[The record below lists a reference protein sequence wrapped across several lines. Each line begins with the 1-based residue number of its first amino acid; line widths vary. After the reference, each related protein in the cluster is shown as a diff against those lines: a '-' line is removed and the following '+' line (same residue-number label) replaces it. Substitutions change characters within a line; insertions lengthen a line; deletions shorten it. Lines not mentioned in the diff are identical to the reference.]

1 MNVVIYARFSSHS
14 QTEQSIEGQLKA
26 CYEYAERNSY
36 TVIGEYIDRAL
47 TGTND
52 NRPEFLRMI
61 EDSGKKTFQGIL
73 VYQLD
78 RFARNRYDSAV
89 YKKKLK
95 KNGVRVL
102 SARENIS
109 EDASGILI
117 ESVLEGMAEYY
128 SAELSQKIRRGLD
141 INASKCLCTGG
152 GVALGFKV
160 DKDRHFQVNED
171 TAPVVR
177 EIFEMY
183 ANGKTVTEIITM
195 MNARNIVTS
204 RGSAFNKNSLRKML
218 QNKRYIGTYTYKGT
232 EIPNGIP
239 RIIDDDLFMQVQE
252 MMEKNRKAPARA
264 RAKEE
269 YLLTT
274 KLFCGHC
281 KEMMT
286 GYSGTSHTS
295 AVHHYYICNNRKKK
309 LCKKK
314 NVQKDFIEK
323 LVISECRKLLTPENI
338 ERISH
343 EVVAA
348 SQRDQDM
355 TNVRH
360 LSKQLADIERK
371 RKNLMSAIMEC
382 DSDLIR
388 KTLYEQIPILEKEKS
403 DTELQLTLEKAKQVK
418 LTVSEVRFFLNALRK
433 GDSDSIKYQK
443 ALISVLVNVV
453 YLYDDKITLIF
464 NSGDNA
470 VTLDAA
476 LLEKIEQ
483 QADSVPVEDRFVY
496 EQLASTRTEE
506 TSNPLRLLVF
516 LCLSMLC
523 GALRGISLPANLEA
537 ASYLCYKNSQNSKS
551 GKPCKFVRLL
561 PFHDNSK
568 KSCSPPQFP
577 FSHLCAKMRKELKRR
592 HLRVII
598 CKTYRSS
605 KMFTCVKSRKAR
617 KAKLIKAIFR
627 LTPDTCITTHR
638 SKGVTVVEN
647 RRSYCGNGNYRSRR
661 GREFELHF
669 I

>member
-1 MNVVIYARFSSHS
+1 MSCRRSIFILNHVGCFS
-14 QTEQSIEGQLKA
+14 
-26 CYEYAERNSY
+26 
-36 TVIGEYIDRAL
+36 L
-47 TGTND
+47 T
-52 NRPEFLRMI
+52 
-61 EDSGKKTFQGIL
+61 
-73 VYQLD
+73 
-78 RFARNRYDSAV
+78 SA
-89 YKKKLK
+89 
-95 KNGVRVL
+95 
-102 SARENIS
+102 
-109 EDASGILI
+109 
-117 ESVLEGMAEYY
+117 
-128 SAELSQKIRRGLD
+128 
-141 INASKCLCTGG
+141 
-152 GVALGFKV
+152 
-160 DKDRHFQVNED
+160 KDRHFQVDED

-252 MMEKNRKAPARA
+252 MMKKNRKAPARA

-388 KTLYEQIPILEKEKS
+388 KTLYEQIPLLEKEKS

-433 GDSDSIKYQK
+433 GDPDSIKYQK
-443 ALISVLVNVV
+443 ALISVLVNAV

-464 NSGDNA
+464 NSGDHA

-496 EQLASTRTEE
+496 EQLAST
-506 TSNPLRLLVF
+506 
-516 LCLSMLC
+516 
-523 GALRGISLPANLEA
+523 
-537 ASYLCYKNSQNSKS
+537 
-551 GKPCKFVRLL
+551 
-561 PFHDNSK
+561 
-568 KSCSPPQFP
+568 
-577 FSHLCAKMRKELKRR
+577 
-592 HLRVII
+592 
-598 CKTYRSS
+598 KT
-605 KMFTCVKSRKAR
+605 
-617 KAKLIKAIFR
+617 I
-627 LTPDTCITTHR
+627 
-638 SKGVTVVEN
+638 
-647 RRSYCGNGNYRSRR
+647 
-661 GREFELHF
+661 
-669 I
+669 

>member
-1 MNVVIYARFSSHS
+1 M
-14 QTEQSIEGQLKA
+14 
-26 CYEYAERNSY
+26 
-36 TVIGEYIDRAL
+36 

-61 EDSGKKTFQGIL
+61 EDSRKKTFQGIL

-117 ESVLEGMAEYY
+117 ESVLEGLAEYY
-128 SAELSQKIRRGLD
+128 SAELSQKVRRGLD

-160 DKDRHFQVNED
+160 DKDRHFQVDED

-252 MMEKNRKAPARA
+252 MMKKNRKAPARA

-388 KTLYEQIPILEKEKS
+388 KTLYEQIPLLEKEKS

-433 GDSDSIKYQK
+433 GDPDSIKYQK
-443 ALISVLVNVV
+443 ALISVLVNAV

-464 NSGDNA
+464 NSGDHA

-496 EQLASTRTEE
+496 EQLAST
-506 TSNPLRLLVF
+506 
-516 LCLSMLC
+516 
-523 GALRGISLPANLEA
+523 
-537 ASYLCYKNSQNSKS
+537 
-551 GKPCKFVRLL
+551 
-561 PFHDNSK
+561 
-568 KSCSPPQFP
+568 
-577 FSHLCAKMRKELKRR
+577 
-592 HLRVII
+592 
-598 CKTYRSS
+598 KT
-605 KMFTCVKSRKAR
+605 
-617 KAKLIKAIFR
+617 I
-627 LTPDTCITTHR
+627 
-638 SKGVTVVEN
+638 
-647 RRSYCGNGNYRSRR
+647 
-661 GREFELHF
+661 
-669 I
+669 

>member
-61 EDSGKKTFQGIL
+61 EDSRKKTFQGIL

-117 ESVLEGMAEYY
+117 ESVLEGLAEYY
-128 SAELSQKIRRGLD
+128 SAELSQKVRRGLD

-160 DKDRHFQVNED
+160 DKDRHFQVDED

-177 EIFEMY
+177 EIL
-183 ANGKTVTEIITM
+183 
-195 MNARNIVTS
+195 TS

-252 MMEKNRKAPARA
+252 MMKKNRKAPARA

-388 KTLYEQIPILEKEKS
+388 KTLYEQIPLLEKEKS

-433 GDSDSIKYQK
+433 GDPDSIKYQK
-443 ALISVLVNVV
+443 ALISVLVNAV

-464 NSGDNA
+464 NSGDHA

-496 EQLASTRTEE
+496 EQLAST
-506 TSNPLRLLVF
+506 
-516 LCLSMLC
+516 
-523 GALRGISLPANLEA
+523 
-537 ASYLCYKNSQNSKS
+537 
-551 GKPCKFVRLL
+551 
-561 PFHDNSK
+561 
-568 KSCSPPQFP
+568 
-577 FSHLCAKMRKELKRR
+577 
-592 HLRVII
+592 
-598 CKTYRSS
+598 KT
-605 KMFTCVKSRKAR
+605 
-617 KAKLIKAIFR
+617 I
-627 LTPDTCITTHR
+627 
-638 SKGVTVVEN
+638 
-647 RRSYCGNGNYRSRR
+647 
-661 GREFELHF
+661 
-669 I
+669 